1 MVDKRVDKDE
11 NHPNEQASQAQR
23 HNPLLITANMLVIE
37 IFDEFKSQLTDSPD
51 ILVYIDSLVYLKN
64 LKVSL
69 NQRASVRE

>member
-11 NHPNEQASQAQR
+11 NHPNEQASQAQ
-23 HNPLLITANMLVIE
+23 HYNPLLITANMLVIE

-69 NQRASVRE
+69 NQIASVRE